1 MGWVAGWRETRGGVV
16 KLWIGLAML
25 IVGVIAAAV
34 VFICNGSTPIQL
46 GPITFFGSIA
56 VAFVGAVVFISGL

>member
-1 MGWVAGWRETRGGVV
+1 M

-25 IVGVIAAAV
+25 IVGIVAAIV

-46 GPITFFGSIA
+46 GPIPFFGSLA
-56 VAFVGAVVFISGL
+56 VALVGLVLFLSAL